1 MLKNLLVYRFLIV
14 NLLAVLAGI
23 FAGDRG
29 WIQPLYGNDFT
40 YLTSIISVLFVVCW
54 ATTFRRVCH
63 TGCELNLMKKDGGGF
78 IEYMTKGTIAKT
90 WAKVDWLQDVT
101 GWLVGLGLLG
111 TIIGFTYALSGVNEA
126 ALGTARG
133 VSDAIGPLMEGMRV
147 ALNTTIVG
155 AIFSTWNDVNQRMLR
170 TAMSCMIADCVDG
183 GHAHSV
189 EGWHGRR

>member
-1 MLKNLLVYRFLIV
+1 MLKNLLVYRFMII

-29 WIQPLYGNDFT
+29 WLQPLYVNDFT
-40 YLTSIISVLFVVCW
+40 YLTSIITLLFATTWV
-54 ATTFRRVCH
+54 TTFRRIC
-63 TGCELNLMKKDGGGF
+63 GAGYELNRIKDQGGWHMPTGQVN
-78 IEYMTKGTIAKT
+78 KA
-90 WAKVDWLQDVT
+90 WAKVEWLRDVT

-155 AIFSTWNDVNQRMLR
+155 AIFSTWNDINQRMLR
-170 TAMSCMIADCVDG
+170 TAMSCAIADCID
-183 GHAHSV
+183 AP
-189 EGWHGRR
+189 HGSDL